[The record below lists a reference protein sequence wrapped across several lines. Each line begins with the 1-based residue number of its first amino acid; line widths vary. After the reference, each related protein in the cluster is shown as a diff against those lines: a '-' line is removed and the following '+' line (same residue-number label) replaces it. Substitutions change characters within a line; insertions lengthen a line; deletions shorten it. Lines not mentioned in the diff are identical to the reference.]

1 MYYLKLSMAR
11 IELNFLQTGDD
22 SFFLYDI
29 NMCGINTHF
38 LVFLDSRVWELIKL
52 ENRRQELFS

>member
-11 IELNFLQTGDD
+11 IELNFLQNGDD

-29 NMCGINTHF
+29 SMCGINTR
-38 LVFLDSRVWELIKL
+38 LLAFLDSRVWELMK
-52 ENRRQELFS
+52 